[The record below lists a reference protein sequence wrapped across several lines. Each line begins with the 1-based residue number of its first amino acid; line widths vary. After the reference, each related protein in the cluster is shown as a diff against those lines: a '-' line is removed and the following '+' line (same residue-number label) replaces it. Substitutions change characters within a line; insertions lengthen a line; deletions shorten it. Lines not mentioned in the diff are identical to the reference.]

1 MFGWVKNVSDDLTSA
16 DPQTE
21 TFIQAAEGDE
31 IILTLFFSKNDPP
44 ITDDFLFDIQ
54 LGGTAVGIIALELY
68 ITLHNV
74 FIILQRAMIWIILS
88 VLLMMCQ

>member
-16 DPQTE
+16 DPRLQTE
-21 TFIQAAEGDE
+21 IIQAAEGDE

-44 ITDDFLFDIQ
+44 ITDGFLFDIQ
-54 LGGTAVGIIALELY
+54 LGGTAIGIVALELY

-74 FIILQRAMIWIILS
+74 LQRARIWIILS